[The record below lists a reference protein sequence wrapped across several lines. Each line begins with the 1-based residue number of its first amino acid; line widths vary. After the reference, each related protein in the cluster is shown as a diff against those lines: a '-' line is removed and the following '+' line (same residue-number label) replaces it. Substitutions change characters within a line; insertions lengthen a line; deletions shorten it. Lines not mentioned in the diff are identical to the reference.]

1 MCADFCR
8 NWKAAKERRHEGCC
22 WSHGLCMTV
31 ASDKKGCLWTCN
43 IFKDLQSCLIRI
55 TASQHGQLVS
65 WSVVTHLCAPKCSLW
80 PCISSFEQSINLS
93 IQPGLHSLRQA
104 FWMIESSSP
113 LDLCNSPTCFGF
125 DLTTTCWFD
134 SLHAMLVSCT
144 LAYRKRTSVLNLITA
159 RSGNPLA
166 RHPTSGALQWTV
178 SGVFDEWDGW
188 IPKGAAL
195 TILTVDVR
203 LMTIERSYCRWW

>member
-31 ASDKKGCLWTCN
+31 ASDKKGCHWTCN

-55 TASQHGQLVS
+55 TASQHGQLAS
-65 WSVVTHLCAPKCSLW
+65 WSVGQLVSCDSPLCSKVLTVAMHFKLRTEHQFKYPTR
-80 PCISSFEQSINLS
+80 IALS
-93 IQPGLHSLRQA
+93 A
-104 FWMIESSSP
+104 